1 MKGMAEPE
9 GKVKES
15 EVLRVRK
22 KGGAPSF
29 SWRILCHWVQHVEMM
44 GKDESDCMWQ
54 WVYGVH
60 YCVKLHQWC

>member
-29 SWRILCHWVQHVEMM
+29 S
-44 GKDESDCMWQ
+44 
-54 WVYGVH
+54 
-60 YCVKLHQWC
+60 